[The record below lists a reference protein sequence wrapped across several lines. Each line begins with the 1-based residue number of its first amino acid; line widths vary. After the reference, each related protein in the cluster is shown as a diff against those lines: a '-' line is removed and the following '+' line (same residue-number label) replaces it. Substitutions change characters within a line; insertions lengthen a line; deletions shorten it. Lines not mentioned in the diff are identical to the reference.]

1 MVSRVV
7 PIALN
12 YFPRA
17 CSFFAAS
24 LTRYILLPN
33 FHTTYP
39 SMQALRLVRHSVPLR
54 CSLVVRSLATT
65 ANPTH
70 VTSSTTSASPSSATK
85 SPSVIPL
92 SNIEAQWDAMSK
104 EDQVTVHQQL
114 EVLQKK
120 DWKELSLD
128 EKKAGKFYGVASVAP
143 GCSIYTSLA
152 SLPRPF
158 FDPACYPPAY
168 YVAFGPYGPRA
179 PVTPPGQPLKVFL
192 STMGLVGVAGLL
204 FLGIK
209 AMCQ

>member
-1 MVSRVV
+1 MALHMVSRVV

-17 CSFFAAS
+17 CSSFAA
-24 LTRYILLPN
+24 LTRYILLPS
-33 FHTTYP
+33 FPTTYP
-39 SMQALRLVRHSVPLR
+39 SMQALRLARHSVPLR

-70 VTSSTTSASPSSATK
+70 VTSSTTSASSSSTTK

-92 SNIEAQWDAMSK
+92 SNIEAQWEAMSK

-128 EKKAGKFYGVASVAP
+128 EKKAGKLYGVASVAP
-143 GCSIYTSLA
+143 GCSIYFTCPLATSFLR
-152 SLPRPF
+152 SRM
-158 FDPACYPPAY
+158 
-168 YVAFGPYGPRA
+168 
-179 PVTPPGQPLKVFL
+179 L
-192 STMGLVGVAGLL
+192 STSVLRSLWSLRSPSSRDTTWSTSQSILIDHGSRRCCWALI
-204 FLGIK
+204 LGY
-209 AMCQ
+209 